1 MKICGGLN
9 MGLAL
14 QNKLSME
21 PETFNVQVRK
31 YKRENENN
39 VRRTNCRG
47 VKCSLSNPSLVYL

>member
-1 MKICGGLN
+1 

-14 QNKLSME
+14 QNKVSME

-47 VKCSLSNPSLVYL
+47 VKCSLSKASLVYL